1 MSDMKK
7 TVTCKYCSAEYP
19 EELANCPYCGNVN
32 FYGQEKIYMQRM
44 SQIRKRLASLAYID
58 KKIILKESRINDDSN
73 ISNWS
78 YEFWLKMF
86 KLYNSNMVS
95 KDKKVLVNNSYK
107 RMLEHESSL
116 EKIHRNRK
124 QNNRK

>member
-1 MSDMKK
+1 M
-7 TVTCKYCSAEYP
+7 
-19 EELANCPYCGNVN
+19 N
-32 FYGQEKIYMQRM
+32 
-44 SQIRKRLASLAYID
+44 
-58 KKIILKESRINDDSN
+58 INAKATE
-73 ISNWS
+73 I
-78 YEFWLKMF
+78 
-86 KLYNSNMVS
+86 VAGVIV